1 MSSLRPR
8 LQKRSGGQVCGEN
21 NKMKI
26 YDIIVVGGGH
36 AGSEAAIAAA
46 KIGASTL
53 LFVIKIETIG
63 RMSCNPSVGGLAK
76 GHLVREVDALGGV
89 IGQAIDRAGIH
100 FRMLNKSKG
109 PAVWAPR
116 AQADRNRYHLAMRS
130 ILEHQ
135 NNLEIKEALIE
146 EIIVENNV
154 IKGVKTQYGQEY
166 FGKTVILTP
175 GTFLRGRIHI
185 GLKNFSAGRAGEFA
199 AENLTLSLIKNGIRL
214 ARFKTG
220 TPPRLDSRT
229 LDFSKLDEQLPD
241 EPPVKFSYYTD
252 IQPKNYVSCYLT
264 STNPRTHKIIA
275 DNIEK
280 SSLFSG
286 NITGIGARY
295 CPSIE
300 DKIRKFPEKNKHQ
313 VFIEPEGID
322 TFEMYANGIP
332 TSFPPDIQLRIVH
345 SINGLEKAK
354 VMRFGYAIEYDCV
367 PTDQIKASL
376 EMKNIS
382 GLFLAGQI
390 NGTSGYEEAA
400 AQGIVAGINAVQKLK
415 NKLPIIFKRD
425 SSYIGV
431 LIDDLVTK
439 GVDEPYRM
447 FTARAEYRL
456 HLRQDNADERLMP
469 IGYKLGLISQSRY
482 DRFLEAMKTKEREIK
497 KLKHT
502 NARINSL
509 KTYKLI
515 DILRRPE
522 IKFDDLP
529 KFGYKIENDVTELIK
544 QKIALEVKYEGYIKR
559 QLKEIEKFN
568 SLEHKKIPPDFDY
581 MNFHTISYEAREKLT
596 KVKPVSIGQA
606 ARIPGVTYADI
617 SVLLIKLKTLHG

>member
-1 MSSLRPR
+1 MS
-8 LQKRSGGQVCGEN
+8 
-21 NKMKI
+21 KI
-26 YDIIVVGGGH
+26 YDVIVIGGGH
-36 AGSEAAIAAA
+36 AGCEAAVAAA
-46 KIGASTL
+46 RRGADTL
-53 LFVIKIETIG
+53 LFIIKIETIG
-63 RMSCNPSVGGLAK
+63 RMSCNPAVGGLAK

-89 IGQAIDRAGIH
+89 IGQVIDRAGIH
-100 FRMLNKSKG
+100 FRMLNRSKG

-116 AQADRNRYHLAMRS
+116 AQADRMRYHIEMRS
-130 ILEHQ
+130 VVEHQ
-135 NNLEIKEALIE
+135 DNLEIKEALIE
-146 EIIVENNV
+146 EILVENGN
-154 IKGVKTQYGQEY
+154 IKGVKTQYQQEY
-166 FGKTVILTP
+166 LGRTVILAP
-175 GTFLRGRIHI
+175 GTFLKGKIHV
-185 GLKNFSAGRAGEFA
+185 GLKNYSAGRAGEFS
-199 AENLTLSLIKNGIRL
+199 AENLTLSLITNGIKL

-229 LDFSKLDEQLPD
+229 LDFSKLQEQFPD

-252 IQPKNYVSCYLT
+252 IKPKNYVSCFLT
-264 STNPRTHKIIA
+264 STNSRTHKIIA
-275 DNIEK
+275 ENIEK

-286 NITGIGARY
+286 NITGVGARY

-345 SINGLEKAK
+345 SIKGLEKAK
-354 VMRFGYAIEYDCV
+354 IMRFGYAIEYDCV
-367 PTDQIKASL
+367 PTEQINANL
-376 EMKNIS
+376 EMKNIN

-400 AQGIVAGINAVQKLK
+400 AQGIVAGINAVNKLK
-415 NKLPIIFKRD
+415 REPPIIFTRD
-425 SSYIGV
+425 QSYIGV

-469 IGYKLGLISQSRY
+469 LGYKLGLISQERY
-482 DRFLEAMKTKEREIK
+482 DRFQRAIEIKNREIE
-497 KLKHT
+497 KLKSI
-502 NARINSL
+502 NANIKS
-509 KTYKLI
+509 KKSYKMN

-522 IKFDDLP
+522 VNFVGLT
-529 KFGYKIENDVTELIK
+529 KFGYKIEDDVTSLIK
-544 QKIALEVKYEGYIKR
+544 EKVMLEVKYEGYIKR
-559 QLKEIEKFN
+559 QLQEIEKFDY
-568 SLEHKKIPPDFDY
+568 LEHKEIPPDFDY

-596 KVKPVSIGQA
+596 KVKPISIGQA

-617 SVLLIKLKTLHG
+617 SALLIKLKSMYG

>member
-1 MSSLRPR
+1 MS
-8 LQKRSGGQVCGEN
+8 
-21 NKMKI
+21 KI
-26 YDIIVVGGGH
+26 YDVIVVGGGH
-36 AGSEAAIAAA
+36 AGCEAAVAAA
-46 KIGASTL
+46 RRGADTI
-53 LFVIKIETIG
+53 LFIIKIETIG
-63 RMSCNPSVGGLAK
+63 KMSCNPAVGGLAK

-89 IGQAIDRAGIH
+89 IGQVIDKAGIH
-100 FRMLNKSKG
+100 FRMLNRSKG

-116 AQADRNRYHLAMRS
+116 AQADRMRYHVEMRS
-130 ILEHQ
+130 VVEHQ
-135 NNLEIKEALIE
+135 YNLEIKEALIE
-146 EIIVENNV
+146 EILVEKGN
-154 IKGVKTQYGQEY
+154 IKGVKTQYQQVY
-166 FGKTVILTP
+166 FGRNVILAP
-175 GTFLRGRIHI
+175 GTFLKGKIHV
-185 GLKNFSAGRAGEFA
+185 GLKNYSAGRAGEFS
-199 AENLTLSLIKNGIRL
+199 AENLTLSLKKNKIKL
-214 ARFKTG
+214 VRFKTG

-229 LDFSKLDEQLPD
+229 LDFSKLQEQFPD

-252 IQPKNYVSCYLT
+252 IQPKNYVSCFLT
-264 STNPRTHKIIA
+264 STNPQTHKIIA

-286 NITGIGARY
+286 NITGVGARY

-300 DKIRKFPEKNKHQ
+300 DKIRKFPEKEKHQ

-332 TSFPPDIQLRIVH
+332 TSFPPDIQLEIVH
-345 SINGLEKAK
+345 SIKGFEKAK
-354 VMRFGYAIEYDCV
+354 VIRFGYAIEYDCV

-376 EMKNIS
+376 EMKDIN

-400 AQGIVAGINAVQKLK
+400 AQGIVAGINAV
-415 NKLPIIFKRD
+415 NKIKKEPPIIFTRD
-425 SSYIGV
+425 QSYIGV

-469 IGYKLGLISQSRY
+469 LGYKLGIISQERY
-482 DRFLEAMKTKEREIK
+482 FRFQKAIEIKNREIE
-497 KLKHT
+497 KLKSIKA
-502 NARINSL
+502 NIES
-509 KTYKLI
+509 KKSYKMI

-522 IKFDDLP
+522 INFDGLAE
-529 KFGYKIENDVTELIK
+529 FGYIIKDDVTELIK
-544 QKIALEVKYEGYIKR
+544 EKVMLEVKYEGYIKR
-559 QLKEIEKFN
+559 QLQEIEKFN
-568 SLEHKKIPPDFDY
+568 YLEHKTIPRNFDY

-596 KVKPVSIGQA
+596 KIKPISIGQA

-617 SVLLIKLKTLHG
+617 SALLIKLKSWYG

>member
-1 MSSLRPR
+1 
-8 LQKRSGGQVCGEN
+8 
-21 NKMKI
+21 
-26 YDIIVVGGGH
+26 VV
-36 AGSEAAIAAA
+36 
-46 KIGASTL
+46 
-53 LFVIKIETIG
+53 
-63 RMSCNPSVGGLAK
+63 
-76 GHLVREVDALGGV
+76 
-89 IGQAIDRAGIH
+89 
-100 FRMLNKSKG
+100 
-109 PAVWAPR
+109 
-116 AQADRNRYHLAMRS
+116 
-130 ILEHQ
+130 EHQ
-135 NNLEIKEALIE
+135 ENLGIKEALIE
-146 EIIVENNV
+146 EILVENDV

-199 AENLTLSLIKNGIRL
+199 AENLSLSLKNNGIKL

-220 TPPRLDSRT
+220 TPPRLNART
-229 LDFSKLDEQLPD
+229 LNFFKLKEQMPD

-252 IQPKNYVSCYLT
+252 IKPKNYVSCFLT
-264 STNPRTHKIIA
+264 STNPQTHKIIA
-275 DNIEK
+275 DNIEE

-300 DKIRKFPEKNKHQ
+300 DKIRKFPEKDKHQ

-332 TSFPPDIQLRIVH
+332 TSFPPDIQLKIVH
-345 SINGLEKAK
+345 SIKGLEKAK
-354 VMRFGYAIEYDCV
+354 IMRFGYAIEYDCV
-367 PTDQIKASL
+367 QTDQIKPNL
-376 EMKNIS
+376 EMKNIN

-400 AQGIVAGINAVQKLK
+400 AQGIVAGINAV
-415 NKLPIIFKRD
+415 NKLNKEPPIIFTRD
-425 SSYIGV
+425 QSYIGV

-469 IGYKLGLISQSRY
+469 LGYKLGLISKERY
-482 DRFLEAMKTKEREIK
+482 DKFKRAIEIKNREID
-497 KLKHT
+497 KLKSI
-502 NARINSL
+502 NANIES
-509 KTYKLI
+509 KKSYKMI

-522 IKFDDLP
+522 VNFESLTQ
-529 KFGYKIENDVTELIK
+529 FGYKIEDDVTELIMEK
-544 QKIALEVKYEGYIKR
+544 VMLEVKYEGYIKR
-559 QLKEIEKFN
+559 QLQEIEKFN
-568 SLEHKKIPPDFDY
+568 YLEHKNIPQNFDY
-581 MNFHTISYEAREKLT
+581 MNFHTISYESREKLT
-596 KVKPVSIGQA
+596 KVKPISVGQA

-617 SVLLIKLKTLHG
+617 SALLIKLKSMYG

>member
-1 MSSLRPR
+1 MS
-8 LQKRSGGQVCGEN
+8 
-21 NKMKI
+21 KI
-26 YDIIVVGGGH
+26 YDVIVIGGGH
-36 AGSEAAIAAA
+36 AGCEAAVAAA
-46 KIGASTL
+46 RRGADTL
-53 LFVIKIETIG
+53 LFIIKIETIG
-63 RMSCNPSVGGLAK
+63 RMSCNPAVGGLAK

-89 IGQAIDRAGIH
+89 IGQVIDKAGIH

-116 AQADRNRYHLAMRS
+116 AQADRMRYHIEMRS
-130 ILEHQ
+130 VVEHQ
-135 NNLEIKEALIE
+135 DNLEIKEALIE
-146 EIIVENNV
+146 EILVENGN
-154 IKGVKTQYGQEY
+154 IKGVKTQYQQEY
-166 FGKTVILTP
+166 LGRTVILAP
-175 GTFLRGRIHI
+175 GTFLKGKIHV
-185 GLKNFSAGRAGEFA
+185 GLKNYSAGRAGEFS
-199 AENLTLSLIKNGIRL
+199 AENLTLSLITNGIKL

-229 LDFSKLDEQLPD
+229 LDFSKLQEQFPD

-252 IQPKNYVSCYLT
+252 IKPKNYVSCFLT
-264 STNPRTHKIIA
+264 STNSRTHKIIA
-275 DNIEK
+275 ENIEK

-286 NITGIGARY
+286 NITGVGARY

-345 SINGLEKAK
+345 SIKGLEKAK
-354 VMRFGYAIEYDCV
+354 IMRFGYAIEYDCV
-367 PTDQIKASL
+367 PTEQINANL
-376 EMKNIS
+376 EMKNIN

-400 AQGIVAGINAVQKLK
+400 AQGIVAGINAVNKLK
-415 NKLPIIFKRD
+415 REPPIIFTRD
-425 SSYIGV
+425 QSYIGV

-469 IGYKLGLISQSRY
+469 LGYKLGLISQERY
-482 DRFLEAMKTKEREIK
+482 DRFQRAIEIKNREIE
-497 KLKHT
+497 KLKSI
-502 NARINSL
+502 NANIKS
-509 KTYKLI
+509 KKSYKMN

-522 IKFDDLP
+522 VNFVGLT
-529 KFGYKIENDVTELIK
+529 KFGYKIEDDVTSLIK
-544 QKIALEVKYEGYIKR
+544 EKVMLEVKYEGYIKR
-559 QLKEIEKFN
+559 QLQEIEKFDY
-568 SLEHKKIPPDFDY
+568 LEHKEIPPDFDY

-596 KVKPVSIGQA
+596 KVKPISIGQA

-617 SVLLIKLKTLHG
+617 SALLIKLKSMYG

>member
-1 MSSLRPR
+1 M
-8 LQKRSGGQVCGEN
+8 N
-21 NKMKI
+21 KI
-26 YDIIVVGGGH
+26 YDVIVVGGGH
-36 AGSEAAIAAA
+36 AGCEAAIAAA
-46 KIGASTL
+46 RRGADTL
-53 LFVIKIETIG
+53 LFIIKIETIG
-63 RMSCNPSVGGLAK
+63 RMSCNPAVGGLAK

-89 IGQAIDRAGIH
+89 IGQVIDKAGIH
-100 FRMLNKSKG
+100 FRMLNRSKG

-116 AQADRNRYHLAMRS
+116 AQADRMRYHIEMRYVV
-130 ILEHQ
+130 EHQ
-135 NNLEIKEALIE
+135 ENLGIKEALIE
-146 EIIVENNV
+146 EILVENDV

-199 AENLTLSLIKNGIRL
+199 AENLSLSLKNNGIKL

-220 TPPRLDSRT
+220 TPPRLNART
-229 LDFSKLDEQLPD
+229 LNFFKLKEQMPD

-252 IQPKNYVSCYLT
+252 IKPKNYVSCFLT
-264 STNPRTHKIIA
+264 STNPQTHKIIA
-275 DNIEK
+275 DNIEE

-300 DKIRKFPEKNKHQ
+300 DKIRKFPEKDKHQ

-332 TSFPPDIQLRIVH
+332 TSFPPDIQLKIVH
-345 SINGLEKAK
+345 SIKGLEKAK
-354 VMRFGYAIEYDCV
+354 IMRFGYAIEYDCV
-367 PTDQIKASL
+367 PTEQINANL
-376 EMKNIS
+376 EMKNIN

-400 AQGIVAGINAVQKLK
+400 AQGIVAGINAVNKLK
-415 NKLPIIFKRD
+415 REPPIIFTRD
-425 SSYIGV
+425 QSYIGV

-469 IGYKLGLISQSRY
+469 LGYKLGLIRQERY
-482 DRFLEAMKTKEREIK
+482 DKFQRAIGIKNREID
-497 KLKHT
+497 KLKSI
-502 NARINSL
+502 NANIES
-509 KTYKLI
+509 KKSYKMI

-522 IKFDDLP
+522 VNFESLTQ
-529 KFGYKIENDVTELIK
+529 FGYKIEDDVTELIMEK
-544 QKIALEVKYEGYIKR
+544 VMLEVKYEGYIKR
-559 QLKEIEKFN
+559 QLQEIEKFN
-568 SLEHKKIPPDFDY
+568 YLEHKNIPQNFDY
-581 MNFHTISYEAREKLT
+581 MNFHTISYESREKLT
-596 KVKPVSIGQA
+596 KVKPISVGQA

-617 SVLLIKLKTLHG
+617 SALLIKLKSMYG

>member
-1 MSSLRPR
+1 M
-8 LQKRSGGQVCGEN
+8 N
-21 NKMKI
+21 KI
-26 YDIIVVGGGH
+26 YDVIVVGGGH
-36 AGSEAAIAAA
+36 AGCEAAIAAA
-46 KIGASTL
+46 RRGADTL
-53 LFVIKIETIG
+53 LFIIKIETIG
-63 RMSCNPSVGGLAK
+63 RMSCNPAVGGLAK

-89 IGQAIDRAGIH
+89 IGQVIDKAGIH

-116 AQADRNRYHLAMRS
+116 AQADRMRYHIEMRS
-130 ILEHQ
+130 VVEHQ
-135 NNLEIKEALIE
+135 DNLEIKEALIE
-146 EIIVENNV
+146 EILVENGN
-154 IKGVKTQYGQEY
+154 IKGVKTQYQQEY
-166 FGKTVILTP
+166 LGRTVILAP
-175 GTFLRGRIHI
+175 GTFLSGKIHV
-185 GLKNFSAGRAGEFA
+185 GLKNYSAGRAGEFS
-199 AENLTLSLIKNGIRL
+199 AENLTLSLITNGIKL

-229 LDFSKLDEQLPD
+229 LDFSKLQEQFPD

-252 IQPKNYVSCYLT
+252 IKPKNYVSCFLT
-264 STNPRTHKIIA
+264 STNSRTHKIIA
-275 DNIEK
+275 ENIEK

-286 NITGIGARY
+286 NITGVGARY

-345 SINGLEKAK
+345 SIKGLEKAK
-354 VMRFGYAIEYDCV
+354 IMRFGYAIEYDCV
-367 PTDQIKASL
+367 PTEQINANL
-376 EMKNIS
+376 EMKNIN

-400 AQGIVAGINAVQKLK
+400 AQGIVAGINAVNKLK
-415 NKLPIIFKRD
+415 REPPIIFTRD
-425 SSYIGV
+425 QSYIGV

-469 IGYKLGLISQSRY
+469 LGYKLGLISKERY
-482 DRFLEAMKTKEREIK
+482 DKFKRAIEIKNREID
-497 KLKHT
+497 KLKSI
-502 NARINSL
+502 NANIES
-509 KTYKLI
+509 KKSYKMI

-522 IKFDDLP
+522 VNFESLTQ
-529 KFGYKIENDVTELIK
+529 FGYKIEDDVTELIMEK
-544 QKIALEVKYEGYIKR
+544 VMLEVKYEGYIKR
-559 QLKEIEKFN
+559 QLQEIEKFN
-568 SLEHKKIPPDFDY
+568 YLEHKNIPQNFDY
-581 MNFHTISYEAREKLT
+581 MNFHTISYESREKLT
-596 KVKPVSIGQA
+596 KVKPISVGQA

-617 SVLLIKLKTLHG
+617 SALLIKLKSMYG